1 MVKAPSSAAKRQ
13 TSICAAHANPF
24 LCQFYAIQCL
34 QVSAMRISS
43 CEWVRQMCRGGELM
57 GRHRLETKW
66 V

>member
-1 MVKAPSSAAKRQ
+1 MVKAPSSAAKRR

-43 CEWVRQMCRGGELM
+43 CEWVRQMCRGGN
-57 GRHRLETKW
+57 
-66 V
+66 